1 MIDAASTW
9 DSSCV
14 THFSTVPPAIV
25 CCVSDRPPSLGDQ
38 RIDDLFY
45 SRGVRR
51 LELTNKSI
59 HVKGSFFGAYEVAG
73 TPVTYRLGALGW
85 NPSSVLPSVLGVGS
99 IDTLDTIERKHIGI
113 QQYDEVK
120 DFLLKDSGIDL
131 NAMQEIFNL
140 AKAEFGGDA
149 EYQYELIQEEGED
162 AYLILNVLINGLTM
176 NEIIEK
182 ETRVFSSIAKNDS
195 LIRANKYHIV
205 TAI

>member
-1 MIDAASTW
+1 MIDAASPW

-14 THFSTVPPAIV
+14 THSSTVPPAFV
-25 CCVSDRPPSLGDQ
+25 CCVGDRPRSLGDQ
-38 RIDDLFY
+38 RIDGSY

-51 LELTNKSI
+51 LELTNKSK
-59 HVKGSFFGAYEVAG
+59 HVEGSFFGAHYEVAA

-99 IDTLDTIERKHIGI
+99 IDTLDAIDRKYIGI

-120 DFLLKDSGIDL
+120 DFVLKGSGIDL

-140 AKAEFGGDA
+140 AKAEFGENA

-162 AYLILNVLINGLTM
+162 AYLILNVLINGLSM

-182 ETRVFSSIAKNDS
+182 ETRVFSSIAKKDN
-195 LIRANKYHIV
+195 LVRANKYHIV
-205 TAI
+205 SAI